1 MSLSLSPDSSGPH
14 RLRARCRIPC
24 GPGVCHRRQAQFA
37 MRLELQLRLGCRLC
51 TPRPWTASRAHAAV
65 TSVPVEQL
73 TILPFCRWSFGV
85 EGFPGTLRGGGR
97 QGGLTAAQSGHPAR
111 SGAAHA
117 ACWRRGAISRPC
129 GPRNLRAH
137 LFYKAPLGGTP
148 RVFEGGLPPPPKRW
162 PVSTFTRIPSGRAGV
177 AADRGPGLRR
187 DYRFS
192 SKAAAPAFCNR
203 ASFRS
208 LGLASPERL

>member
-1 MSLSLSPDSSGPH
+1 M
-14 RLRARCRIPC
+14 
-24 GPGVCHRRQAQFA
+24 CHRRQAQFA

-85 EGFPGTLRGGGR
+85 EGLRGALRGAEAAGA
-97 QGGLTAAQSGHPAR
+97 GLQRPKAAIPPVAVPRMRHA
-111 SGAAHA
+111 GAAGPFLAHA
-117 ACWRRGAISRPC
+117 GRETCARTFLQST
-129 GPRNLRAH
+129 PR
-137 LFYKAPLGGTP
+137 GTP

-192 SKAAAPAFCNR
+192 SKAAAPAFCNS
-203 ASFRS
+203 ASFGS